1 MVEPHPTV
9 LDGKL
14 TYVSSKPS
22 SGAAIGGIVI
32 ALGLMLVFAKGATGT
47 VVTPAGAAGL
57 LIALVVLAISLLLT
71 VMRRWTVEFD
81 LTGQKLTISQS
92 LLGRPNTIVFDCP
105 LDECI
110 RVGTM
115 EYRNEGGASYGA
127 YVELKQGG
135 KYSIPLP
142 NGTLRDVSLAVSHLV
157 RATGIP
163 RFDTVA

>member
-1 MVEPHPTV
+1 MIEPHPAVT
-9 LDGKL
+9 DGKL
-14 TYVSSKPS
+14 TYVSPKPGL
-22 SGAAIGGIVI
+22 GAAIGGIVI
-32 ALGLMLVFAKGATGT
+32 AFGFLLVFANGVTGT
-47 VVTPAGAAGL
+47 VTTPGATAGGV
-57 LIALVVLAISLLLT
+57 VVLAILTLIFLFT

-92 LLGRPNTIVFDCP
+92 LLGRPNTIVFACP
-105 LDECI
+105 LDECT

-115 EYRNEGGASYGA
+115 EYRNENGVSYGA

-142 NGTLRDVSLAVSHLV
+142 SGTFRDVSLAVSHLV
-157 RATGIP
+157 HATGIP